1 MRRNINLIKR
11 DLEFAA
17 DVMRRLPP
25 IKMQQVRS
33 SWPRLVYTAD
43 ELEAQKPLPV
53 YFHPTAQEI
62 DKMYKILDWYKCLD
76 AFETKLVWKRSCHVP
91 WKIMQLKLRQHR
103 STLYAKYMQ
112 SLIKIQL
119 YLDKSQSFAVD

>member
-53 YFHPTAQEI
+53 YFHPKLCNLNSANIAQP
-62 DKMYKILDWYKCLD
+62 C
-76 AFETKLVWKRSCHVP
+76 
-91 WKIMQLKLRQHR
+91 MQNIC
-103 STLYAKYMQ
+103 
-112 SLIKIQL
+112 SL
-119 YLDKSQSFAVD
+119 